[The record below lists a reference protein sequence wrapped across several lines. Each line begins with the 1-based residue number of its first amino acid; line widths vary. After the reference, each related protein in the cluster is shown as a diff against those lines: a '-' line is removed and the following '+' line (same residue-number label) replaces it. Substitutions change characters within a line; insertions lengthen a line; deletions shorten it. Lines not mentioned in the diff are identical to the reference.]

1 MNKILVVT
9 KEDEGKRLDLFL
21 VSQEPKQTRGY
32 FQRLIEKNLVT
43 VNQKIAKSSS
53 ILRQGD
59 QIFVPKVTSS
69 LFPKTEHIPLNLI
82 YEDNSILIVNKP
94 AGMIVHPQRIE
105 DRGTL
110 VQALLH
116 HDEKIKKAIYDPN
129 SAISRM
135 RPGIVHRLDKDTS
148 GVLVVAKN
156 RAALTTLAHQ
166 FQKHLVIK
174 DYMVLVYGD
183 LVEKKVIHTNLGRK
197 KADHKS
203 LMAAKPLQAGGRE
216 AISTFFPEKF
226 FVYLPTGEK
235 VTLLRCRIE
244 TGRTHQIRV
253 HAKYCGYPVL
263 GDSLYRT
270 KLSQELS
277 QKLGIERQML
287 HASKLIFNHPESGK
301 RIEFEAELPEDM
313 LQVLTKLK
321 RA

>member
-1 MNKILVVT
+1 
-9 KEDEGKRLDLFL
+9 
-21 VSQEPKQTRGY
+21 
-32 FQRLIEKNLVT
+32 
-43 VNQKIAKSSS
+43 
-53 ILRQGD
+53 
-59 QIFVPKVTSS
+59 
-69 LFPKTEHIPLNLI
+69 
-82 YEDNSILIVNKP
+82 
-94 AGMIVHPQRIE
+94 MIVHPQRIE

-116 HDEKIKKAIYDPN
+116 YDEKIKEAIYDPN

-156 RAALTTLAHQ
+156 RDALTILAQQ

-174 DYMVLVYGD
+174 DYTALVYGD
-183 LVEKKVIHTNLGRK
+183 LAEKKVIHTNLGRK

-203 LMAAKPLQAGGRE
+203 LMAAKPLQSSGRE

-226 FVYLPTGEK
+226 FVYSPTSEK
-235 VTLLRCRIE
+235 VTLLGCRIE

-253 HAKYCGYPVL
+253 HAKYGGYPVL

-270 KLSQELS
+270 KLSQGLS

-287 HASKLIFNHPESGK
+287 HASKLKFSHPESGK
-301 RIEFEAELPEDM
+301 RVEFEVELPEDM